1 MLLRKCDIT
10 HCESQ
15 CEENSG
21 WERSRAT
28 KRKSERYG
36 WKQCMPTNILVSRE
50 RKTRRK
56 RIRSDQEEKK
66 GVEKDVET
74 DKVLSV

>member
-1 MLLRKCDIT
+1 
-10 HCESQ
+10 
-15 CEENSG
+15 
-21 WERSRAT
+21 
-28 KRKSERYG
+28 
-36 WKQCMPTNILVSRE
+36 MPTNILVSRE